1 MATLGEKRHCSSC
14 SAKFYD
20 LGKRP
25 CTCPKCG
32 FSFDPDAEA
41 SSKPKKRARRIED
54 FKDDKAAK
62 KKKPKV
68 ASSDDEL
75 GGLDL
80 SAFGDVEE
88 AEDAGV
94 EIEAIDDLG
103 GDDNIESLS
112 DLEER
117 ERDEDSVD
125 GDENDEESLM
135 EGLEDSADILD
146 KPIDEDEDDE
156 DDEDEDEDEDEDL
169 DEEDEKPSRKKA
181 KKRR

>member
-1 MATLGEKRHCSSC
+1 MATLGEKRLCPSC
-14 SAKFYD
+14 GAKFYD
-20 LGKRP
+20 LGKKP
-25 CTCPKCG
+25 AKCPKCAHA
-32 FSFDPDAEA
+32 FNPDAEA
-41 SSKPKKRARRIED
+41 AAKPKKGKGRRVED

-62 KKKPKV
+62 KKKKV
-68 ASSDDEL
+68 TPTDDEL

-80 SAFGDVEE
+80 SQFGDVEE
-88 AEDAGV
+88 AADAGG
-94 EIEAIDDLG
+94 EIEEIDTLG
-103 GDDNIESLS
+103 DDDNIESLS

-146 KPIDEDEDDE
+146 EPVDEEE
-156 DDEDEDEDEDEDL
+156 FDEDEDEEDDDEDEED
-169 DEEDEKPSRKKA
+169 DEEEKPLRKKA